1 MGNEIEVLPK
11 CLMMS
16 TTLIILIVLIIHI
29 TSHSMQLSEVDAIFT
44 PAFIGNNAWICRG
57 VSPHDSI
64 WRIWM
69 HMMIDSIYNVK
80 IYMFMITLNIHMFG
94 EWSNG
99 WHAISN
105 HSNFITMSRCQYLNA
120 PSLQILNGLCMRP
133 FYTQLLRTLFMLN
146 MVITYRS
153 SISGLCGTQL
163 AWHIQKW
170 MYIMT
175 VSIFSTQAPGVILIN
190 CGLCYK

>member
-11 CLMMS
+11 SLMMS
-16 TTLIILIVLIIHI
+16 TTSVLIIHI
-29 TSHSMQLSEVDAIFT
+29 TSHPMQLSEVDAIFT
-44 PAFIGNNAWICRG
+44 PAFIGKKAWICRR

-69 HMMIDSIYNVK
+69 HMMIGSIYNVK
-80 IYMFMITLNIHMFG
+80 IYMFG

-105 HSNFITMSRCQYLNA
+105 HSNFITMSLYQYLNA
-120 PSLQILNGLCMRP
+120 PSLQILNGLCMQP

-163 AWHIQKW
+163 AGHIQK
-170 MYIMT
+170 
-175 VSIFSTQAPGVILIN
+175 
-190 CGLCYK
+190 